1 MATKKIASSPI
12 GIPGDRSSSLGW
24 KDIYQIKVTL
34 LGTKPPIWRRLLVP
48 SSLTLAQLHDAVQ
61 TAMGWQGGHMHE
73 FRAGQR
79 YFGKPDPE
87 YRSMGMG
94 PVENER
100 TVRLS
105 GVLRKTGPKLIYTYD
120 LGDSWEHAI
129 VLEKQLPVDPNT
141 SYPVC
146 TDGQLACPPDDCGG
160 IPGFY
165 DLVEAIADPNHE
177 QHKELRDW
185 LGYDFDPL
193 AFSID
198 SVNQMLVPAR
208 RRGKA
213 PRN

>member
-1 MATKKIASSPI
+1 MPTKKIASSQ
-12 GIPGDRSSSLGW
+12 
-24 KDIYQIKVTL
+24 DIYQIKVTL

-87 YRSMGMG
+87 YRSMGMD

-105 GVLRKTGPKLIYTYD
+105 EVLRKPGPKLIYTYD

-129 VLEKQLPVDPNT
+129 VLEKQLPVDPKAN
-141 SYPVC
+141 YPIC
-146 TDGQLACPPDDCGG
+146 TDGQLACPPEDCGG

-165 DLVEAIADPNHE
+165 DLVDAFADPKHK
-177 QHKELRDW
+177 QHQELRDW
-185 LGYDFDPL
+185 LGYDFDPM

-198 SVNQMLVPAR
+198 SVNQMLLPAR
-208 RRGKA
+208 RRGKVS
-213 PRN
+213 RK

>member
-1 MATKKIASSPI
+1 MATKKIASSQ
-12 GIPGDRSSSLGW
+12 
-24 KDIYQIKVTL
+24 DIYQIKVTL

-87 YRSMGMG
+87 YRSMGMD

-105 GVLRKTGPKLIYTYD
+105 EVLRKTGPKLIYTYD

-129 VLEKQLPVDPNT
+129 VLEKQLPVDPIA

-146 TDGQLACPPDDCGG
+146 TDGQLACPPDDCGAFQDFM
-160 IPGFY
+160 IS
-165 DLVEAIADPNHE
+165 
-177 QHKELRDW
+177 LRPS
-185 LGYDFDPL
+185 LTPTTN
-193 AFSID
+193 STK
-198 SVNQMLVPAR
+198 N
-208 RRGKA
+208 
-213 PRN
+213 

>member
-1 MATKKIASSPI
+1 
-12 GIPGDRSSSLGW
+12 
-24 KDIYQIKVTL
+24 
-34 LGTKPPIWRRLLVP
+34 
-48 SSLTLAQLHDAVQ
+48 
-61 TAMGWQGGHMHE
+61 MHE
-73 FRAGQR
+73 FHAGQR

-87 YRSMGMG
+87 YSSMGMD

-105 GVLRKTGPKLIYTYD
+105 EVLRRTGAKLIYTYD

-129 VLEKQLPVDPNT
+129 ALEKLLPVDPNA

-146 TDGQLACPPDDCGG
+146 TDGQRACPPDDCGG

-165 DLVEAIADPNHE
+165 DLVEAIADPKHE

-198 SVNQMLVPAR
+198 SVNQMLFTRSSSRQSLQEISQVSSTTQACR
-208 RRGKA
+208 KHTLFGVCGSNVEIRFVR
-213 PRN
+213 

>member
-1 MATKKIASSPI
+1 MATKKIASSQ
-12 GIPGDRSSSLGW
+12 
-24 KDIYQIKVTL
+24 DIYQIKVTL
-34 LGTKPPIWRRLLVP
+34 LGTRPPIWRRLHVP

-61 TAMGWQGGHMHE
+61 TAMGWHGGHMHE
-73 FRAGQR
+73 FRSGQR
-79 YFGKPDPE
+79 YFSEPDPE
-87 YRSMGMG
+87 YRSMGMD
-94 PVENER
+94 PAENER
-100 TVRLS
+100 KVRLS
-105 GVLRKTGPKLIYTYD
+105 DVLRKTGNKLIYTYD

-129 VLEKQLPVDPNT
+129 VLEKQLPVDPIA

-165 DLVEAIADPNHE
+165 DLVEAVADPNHE

-185 LGYDFDPL
+185 LGYDFDPM

-198 SVNQMLVPAR
+198 SVNQMLLPAR

>member
-1 MATKKIASSPI
+1 MATKKIASSQDGVPS
-12 GIPGDRSSSLGW
+12 DRSSSLGW

-87 YRSMGMG
+87 YRSMGMD

-100 TVRLS
+100 AVRLS
-105 GVLRKTGPKLIYTYD
+105 EVLRKTGPKLIYTYD

-129 VLEKQLPVDPNT
+129 VLEKQLPVDPIA

-146 TDGQLACPPDDCGG
+146 TDGKLACPPDDCGC

-165 DLVEAIADPNHE
+165 NLVEAFADPDHE
-177 QHKELRDW
+177 QHKELKDW
-185 LGYDFDPL
+185 LGHDFDPM

-198 SVNQMLVPAR
+198 SVNQMLLPAR

-213 PRN
+213 PRK

>member
-1 MATKKIASSPI
+1 MATKKIASSQ
-12 GIPGDRSSSLGW
+12 
-24 KDIYQIKVTL
+24 DIYQIKVTL

-87 YRSMGMG
+87 YRSMGMD

-105 GVLRKTGPKLIYTYD
+105 EVLRKPGPKLIYTYD

-129 VLEKQLPVDPNT
+129 VLEKQLPVDPKAN
-141 SYPVC
+141 YPIC
-146 TDGQLACPPDDCGG
+146 TDGQLACPPEDCGG

-165 DLVEAIADPNHE
+165 DLVDAFADPKHK
-177 QHKELRDW
+177 QHQELRDW
-185 LGYDFDPL
+185 LGYNFDPL

-198 SVNQMLVPAR
+198 RVNKMFLPAR

-213 PRN
+213 AKK

>member
-1 MATKKIASSPI
+1 MATKKIASSQ
-12 GIPGDRSSSLGW
+12 
-24 KDIYQIKVTL
+24 DIYQIKVTL

-79 YFGKPDPE
+79 YFDPE
-87 YRSMGMG
+87 YRSMGMD

-120 LGDSWEHAI
+120 LGNSWEHAI

-165 DLVEAIADPNHE
+165 DLVEAIADPNHK

>member
-1 MATKKIASSPI
+1 
-12 GIPGDRSSSLGW
+12 
-24 KDIYQIKVTL
+24 
-34 LGTKPPIWRRLLVP
+34 
-48 SSLTLAQLHDAVQ
+48 
-61 TAMGWQGGHMHE
+61 MHE

-87 YRSMGMG
+87 YRSMGMD

-105 GVLRKTGPKLIYTYD
+105 EVLRKTGPKLIYTYD

-129 VLEKQLPVDPNT
+129 VLEKQLPVDPIA

-146 TDGQLACPPDDCGG
+146 TDGKLACPPDDCGG

-165 DLVEAIADPNHE
+165 NLVEAFADPDHE

-185 LGYDFDPL
+185 LGHDFDPM

-198 SVNQMLVPAR
+198 SVNQMLLPAR

-213 PRN
+213 PRK

>member
-1 MATKKIASSPI
+1 MATKKIASSQ
-12 GIPGDRSSSLGW
+12 
-24 KDIYQIKVTL
+24 DIYQIKVTL

-48 SSLTLAQLHDAVQ
+48 PSLTLAQLHDAVQ
-61 TAMGWQGGHMHE
+61 TAMGWHGGHMHE

-79 YFGKPDPE
+79 YFGTPDPE
-87 YRSMGMG
+87 SRSMGMD

-100 TVRLS
+100 KVRLS
-105 GVLRKTGPKLIYTYD
+105 EVLRKSGPKLIYTYD

-129 VLEKQLPVDPNT
+129 VLEKQLPVDPNV
-141 SYPVC
+141 SYPTC

-165 DLVEAIADPNHE
+165 DLVEAIADPHHE
-177 QHKELRDW
+177 QHKELREW

-198 SVNQMLVPAR
+198 SVNQMLLPAR

-213 PRN
+213 TMK